1 MLDIALRAKII
12 LVSTTAV
19 LEGEG
24 HTSQNIW
31 THWGQFTKF
40 DTSKKFLGFETISG
54 QLQNEFYFLSVFHV
68 SLNL

>member
-1 MLDIALRAKII
+1 VLYSTIYGFGCHKII
-12 LVSTTAV
+12 LVSSTAV

-54 QLQNEFYFLSVFHV
+54 QLYLKAIFLS
-68 SLNL
+68 